1 MEYADFL
8 EYIIR
13 IENTF
18 NDDVIKSIKGAS
30 LVYVLWDGAYDYKCF
45 TNTTVSDLLYVSGE
59 KLNITWITDMKQN
72 SSNRYMLTLGRLSK
86 ANPKTFRGILKFTP
100 KNTLRFDCF
109 CVGRK
114 ENYSLDF
121 SAKQLFTAPI
131 TQNESNVKAN
141 KDDLGDSFNWLN
153 EDKRFCIET
162 TPFRYGEAKNDL
174 SIMLQ
179 TVIGLYYDIRNAWG
193 VVYKWKG
200 IYFCFPMDR
209 ECFKSL
215 FKDREKVNGR
225 KRVLPTVVRKH
236 QRRNSDVTSHLRAP
250 DYSCVID
257 GREFGFLIG
266 AEDFGQIFPN
276 TEYGHKKV
284 IQIMKEAMV

>member
-8 EYIIR
+8 KYVIR

-18 NDDVIKSIKGAS
+18 NDEVVKNIKGAS

-45 TNTTVSDLLYVSGE
+45 ANTTVSDLMYVNGDN
-59 KLNITWITDMKQN
+59 LNITWITDMERKNKNQ
-72 SSNRYMLTLGRLSK
+72 YMLTLGRLSK
-86 ANPKTFRGILKFTP
+86 TTPKTFRGMLKFTP

-109 CVGRK
+109 CIGRK
-114 ENYSLDF
+114 DDLFSDF
-121 SAKQLFTAPI
+121 SAKQLFTVPI
-131 TQNESNVKAN
+131 IQDELKVKNSNG
-141 KDDLGDSFNWLN
+141 DLGNSFNWLN
-153 EDKRFCIET
+153 EDKRFCIEANQ
-162 TPFRYGEAKNDL
+162 FRSDEAKKDL

-193 VVYKWKG
+193 VVYNWKG
-200 IYFCFPMDR
+200 IDFCFPMNR

-236 QRRNSDVTSHLRAP
+236 QRRNSNVTSHLRAP

-276 TEYGHKKV
+276 TEYGYKKAL
-284 IQIMKEAMV
+284 QIMKEAMV